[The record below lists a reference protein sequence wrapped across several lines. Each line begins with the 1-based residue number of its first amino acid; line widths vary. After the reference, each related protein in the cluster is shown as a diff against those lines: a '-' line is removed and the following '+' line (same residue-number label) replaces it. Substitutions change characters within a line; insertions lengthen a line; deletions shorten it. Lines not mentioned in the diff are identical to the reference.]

1 MTLSHLLQL
10 ELVSFQENKC
20 FMTFQVDASNN
31 LLLGPLSQMIRMKTC
46 KSLSTRPPIGQE
58 VSMSGA
64 HSKFIHL
71 FSTGGYKS
79 GTVEN
84 DISLAYLRCLMISR
98 SSTYT
103 KRGKM
108 AV

>member
-1 MTLSHLLQL
+1 
-10 ELVSFQENKC
+10 
-20 FMTFQVDASNN
+20 
-31 LLLGPLSQMIRMKTC
+31 
-46 KSLSTRPPIGQE
+46 
-58 VSMSGA
+58 MSGA

-84 DISLAYLRCLMISR
+84 DIGFANLRCLTAIWR

-108 AV
+108 AI